1 MMTMTGIGETAEGFF
16 EACESGGGWEN
27 CQHYCHPDATFTAQ
41 AAALDGVDSLLAYT
55 EWMKGFFT
63 PVPDGHAEIRS
74 FAVDDVRSKV
84 VVYGVFHGTQTG
96 EGGPVPPTGK
106 RVAID
111 SVYDMSFDDG
121 KIRHITKI
129 WNDVASMQQLGW
141 V

>member
-1 MMTMTGIGETAEGFF
+1 MMTGIGETAERFF

-27 CQHYCHPDATFTAQ
+27 CQHYCHPGATFAAQ
-41 AAALDGVDSLLAYT
+41 AAALEGVDSLHAYT

-63 PVPDGHAEIRS
+63 PVPDGRAEIRS
-74 FAVDDVRSKV
+74 FGVDDVRGKV
-84 VVYGVFHGTQTG
+84 IVYGVLHGTQTG

-106 RVAID
+106 TVAID

>member
-1 MMTMTGIGETAEGFF
+1 MMSGIGETAERFF
-16 EACESGGGWEN
+16 EACETGKGWER
-27 CQHYCHPDATFTAQ
+27 CQQYCYPDATFTAQ
-41 AAALDGVDSLLAYT
+41 ASALEGVDNVQSYT

-96 EGGPVPPTGK
+96 GGGPVPPTGK
-106 RVAID
+106 TVAID

-141 V
+141 A